1 MKTSRFGLLP
11 AALLVAAASLSTA
24 ASADDIGFGVGVSYI
39 IGSQGGL
46 AIGVKAFSNDEDNE
60 TVGSLGLDYVVQSG
74 AFRPNVGVA
83 YQGQGLFG
91 GGDVGYNLG
100 SHEVDFGLGGGWS
113 NSDDHHHGQ
122 SAALPPP
129 P

>member
-1 MKTSRFGLLP
+1 MKKSRFALAS
-11 AALLVAAASLSTA
+11 AALLVAAASLSTT
-24 ASADDIGFGVGVSYI
+24 ASANDIGFGLGVSYVL
-39 IGSQGGL
+39 GSQGGL
-46 AIGVKAFSNDEDNE
+46 AVGIKAFSNDEDNE

-83 YQGQGLFG
+83 YQGQGIFG

-113 NSDDHHHGQ
+113 NSDDHKHHETPQ
-122 SAALPPP
+122 QIFE
-129 P
+129 